1 MIEESK
7 RRVAYINEMIESG
20 HAAEL
25 VAQGENY
32 HAEQLSHIAQQICA
46 NEKTRVVLIAGPSS
60 SGKTSTSFR
69 LCLELLAQGKQPVA
83 LSLDNWYVDGTR
95 TPLKENGEKD
105 YESVYAIDLKQL
117 EQDLKALIDGKE
129 IALPT
134 FNFAEE
140 KREYL
145 GETLQLE
152 EDAIL
157 VMEGIH
163 ALNPLLTE
171 HIDSDCKYRIYAAPM
186 SPVSLDGESW
196 IPTAVHRLLR
206 RMSRDLRT
214 RGKSPQTTIAT
225 WASVREGEDKW
236 IEPFRSE
243 ADAEFDTSMTY
254 ELPAI
259 RYTVE
264 TALQTVPA
272 AAAEYK
278 IAEQLL
284 YYLSFFEGL
293 EASFIPRTSILR
305 ELHMGL
311 RRLLWCVWALLFTFP
326 CGLNGGLRLRQLL
339 PICTMW

>member
-1 MIEESK
+1 MLIPESN

-20 HAAEL
+20 HAAQL
-25 VAQGENY
+25 VAEGENY
-32 HAEQLSHIAQQICA
+32 HASQLTQIAQSICA
-46 NEKTRVVLIAGPSS
+46 REEVRVVLICGPSS
-60 SGKTSTSFR
+60 SGKTSTSHR
-69 LCLELLAQGKQPVA
+69 LCLELLAQGKQPIA
-83 LSLDNWYVDGTR
+83 LSLDNWYVNGTL
-95 TPLKENGEKD
+95 TPLDKEGKKD

-117 EQDLKALIDGKE
+117 EEDLKALIDGKE

-152 EDAIL
+152 KDAIM
-157 VMEGIH
+157 VIEGIH
-163 ALNPLLTE
+163 ALNPILTE
-171 HIDSDCKYRIYAAPM
+171 HIDAACKFKIYAAPM
-186 SPVSLDGESW
+186 SPVSLDGETW
-196 IPTAVHRLLR
+196 IPTHVHRLLR

-214 RGKSPQTTIAT
+214 RGKSPLNTIAA
-225 WASVREGEDKW
+225 WPSVREGEAKW

-272 AAAEYK
+272 VAEEYEVAK
-278 IAEQLL
+278 QLL

-293 EASFIPRTSILR
+293 EASYIPRTSILR
-305 ELHMGL
+305 E
-311 RRLLWCVWALLFTFP
+311 FI
-326 CGLNGGLRLRQLL
+326 GGSQFNVG
-339 PICTMW
+339 

>member
-20 HAAEL
+20 HAAGL
-25 VAQGENY
+25 VKEGEEY
-32 HAEQLSHIAQQICA
+32 HAAQLARIAQDICA
-46 NEKTRVVLIAGPSS
+46 RSGVRVVLIAGPSS
-60 SGKTSTSFR
+60 SGKTSTSHR

-83 LSLDNWYVDGTR
+83 LSLDNWYVDGSL
-95 TPLKENGEKD
+95 TPLKEDGSKD

-117 EQDLKALIDGKE
+117 EEDLKALIAGKE

-140 KREYL
+140 KREYQ
-145 GETLQLE
+145 GDTLQL
-152 EDAIL
+152 DNDTIMVL
-157 VMEGIH
+157 EGIH
-163 ALNPLLTE
+163 ALNPILTE
-171 HIDSDCKYRIYAAPM
+171 HIDAACKYKIYAAPM
-186 SPVSLDGESW
+186 SPVSLDGERW
-196 IPTAVHRLLR
+196 IPTYVHRLLR

-214 RGKSPQTTIAT
+214 RGKSPQMTIAS
-225 WASVREGEDKW
+225 WPSVVEGEVKW

-243 ADAEFDTSMTY
+243 ADAEFDTSMNY

-264 TALQTVPA
+264 RALQTVPA
-272 AAAEYK
+272 SAAEYEV
-278 IAEQLL
+278 AAQLL

-305 ELHMGL
+305 E
-311 RRLLWCVWALLFTFP
+311 FI
-326 CGLNGGLRLRQLL
+326 GGSQFNVG
-339 PICTMW
+339 

>member
-1 MIEESK
+1 MSIPENK
-7 RRVAYINEMIESG
+7 RRVAYINEMIETG

-25 VAQGENY
+25 VAEGENY
-32 HAEQLSHIAQQICA
+32 HSEQLARIAQDICSRA
-46 NEKTRVVLIAGPSS
+46 GVRVVLIAGPSS
-60 SGKTSTSFR
+60 SGKTSTSHR

-83 LSLDNWYVDGTR
+83 LSLDNWYVDGSL
-95 TPLKENGEKD
+95 TPLKEDGTKD

-117 EQDLKALIDGKE
+117 EEDLKALIAGKE

-134 FNFAEE
+134 FNFADET
-140 KREYL
+140 REYQ
-145 GETLQLE
+145 GETLRLE

-163 ALNPLLTE
+163 ALNPILTE
-171 HIDSDCKYRIYAAPM
+171 HIESDCKYKIYAAPM
-186 SPVSLDGESW
+186 SPVSLDGENW
-196 IPTAVHRLLR
+196 IPTYVHRLLR

-214 RGKSPQTTIAT
+214 RGKSPQQTIAS
-225 WASVREGEDKW
+225 WPSVREGEDKW
-236 IEPFRSE
+236 IEPYQSE
-243 ADAEFDTSMTY
+243 ADAQFDTSMTY

-272 AAAEYK
+272 VAEEYK
-278 IAEQLL
+278 IAERLL

-305 ELHMGL
+305 E
-311 RRLLWCVWALLFTFP
+311 FI
-326 CGLNGGLRLRQLL
+326 GGSQFNVG
-339 PICTMW
+339 

>member
-1 MIEESK
+1 MISEEK

-20 HAAEL
+20 HAADL
-25 VAQGENY
+25 VAEGELY
-32 HAEQLSHIAQQICA
+32 HADQLAAIARDICSRPHV
-46 NEKTRVVLIAGPSS
+46 RVILLAGPSS
-60 SGKTSTSFR
+60 SGKTSTSHR

-83 LSLDNWYVDGTR
+83 LSLDNWYVNGDL
-95 TPLKENGEKD
+95 TPLKEDGQKD
-105 YESVYAIDLKQL
+105 YESVYAIDLQQL
-117 EQDLKALIDGKE
+117 EQDIKALITGKE

-171 HIDSDCKYRIYAAPM
+171 HIESDCKYKIYAAPM
-186 SPVSLDGESW
+186 SPVSLDGETW
-196 IPTAVHRLLR
+196 IPTSVHRLLR

-214 RGKSPQTTIAT
+214 RGKSPQKTIAT

-272 AAAEYK
+272 AAEEYK
-278 IAEQLL
+278 TAEQLL

-305 ELHMGL
+305 E
-311 RRLLWCVWALLFTFP
+311 FI
-326 CGLNGGLRLRQLL
+326 GGSQFNVG
-339 PICTMW
+339 